1 MCSKPNFA
9 QLKLLR
15 KAKVAQKLPNAILGT
30 GLILVILYPSP
41 PGRAGHLSH
50 PIQTGHSSYPIQ
62 ICRPVHPQPR
72 SQAFSS
78 TSRSVGT
85 GRREPWE

>member
-15 KAKVAQKLPNAILGT
+15 KAKVAQKLPKAILRT
-30 GLILVILYPSP
+30 GLILVILFPCP

-50 PIQTGHSSYPIQ
+50 PIHPGHSSHPSQ

-72 SQAFSS
+72 FQVFSS